1 MHPRVIPCLLL
12 QNQGLVKT
20 IKFRDP
26 VYIGDPINAVRIFT
40 EKMTDELIFLDIE
53 ASKNGTEPDFE
64 FLNDIVNEA
73 FMPFTYGGGISS
85 VGQVERLLKMGIEK
99 VCINSSTYDNPEII
113 SESVKIAGSS
123 SIVAAVDVKRNS
135 FGAVELFSKGG
146 LQRRSENYFD
156 YTRKL
161 EDLGAGELLVNSINN
176 DGVMK
181 GYDYELI
188 KKTSS
193 ILNIPVI
200 ACGGAGGL
208 GDIAKVLNDCG
219 ASAAAA
225 GSIFVFYGKMKGV
238 LINYPD
244 FQTIESILG

>member
-85 VGQVERLLKMGIEK
+85 VEQVERLLKMGIEK
-99 VCINSSTYDNPEII
+99 VCINSTTYDNPEII

-135 FGAVELFSKGG
+135 FGAIELFSKGG
-146 LQRRSENYFD
+146 LQRRSEKYFD
-156 YTRKL
+156 YIRKL

-208 GDIAKVLNDCG
+208 SDIAKVLNDCG